1 MKTDTPTADT
11 EQDCAADADADA
23 DAGQACAAARRG
35 RPRSEAAEQAIFTAV
50 VDLMASGTTM
60 SELTIEGIATAAGVG
75 KATIYRRWPNK
86 EALLVDVVGKLEA
99 PMPEPSGGGVRADLI
114 EMVDYMRRRGLAKR
128 TRWVLKAAMGQMQSL
143 PELHN
148 VYRERVVKPRR
159 DAGLDLIRRAMDEG
173 VLRSDLDL
181 DLLGDLLM
189 GPILYRSILWDDSD
203 LEDPD
208 LARKMV
214 DALLQGLAPR

>member
-1 MKTDTPTADT
+1 MRTDTPSADT
-11 EQDCAADADADA
+11 
-23 DAGQACAAARRG
+23 GQHCAAARRG

-50 VDLMASGTTM
+50 EDMMAAGTTL

-86 EALLVDVVGKLEA
+86 EALLVDVVSRLEV
-99 PMPEPSGGGVRADLI
+99 PVPEPSGGSARDDLI
-114 EMVDYMRRRGLAKR
+114 EMIDYVRRRGLAKR
-128 TRWVLKAAMGQMQSL
+128 TRWVLKAALGQMQAL
-143 PELHN
+143 PELYTA
-148 VYRERVVKPRR
+148 YRERVIKPRR
-159 DAGLDLIRRAMDEG
+159 EAGLGLIRQAVAEG
-173 VLRSDLDL
+173 IIRDDLDL

-214 DALLQGLAPR
+214 DALLDGLAPK

>member
-11 EQDCAADADADA
+11 GQDCAPDS
-23 DAGQACAAARRG
+23 GQACAAARRG
-35 RPRSEAAEQAIFTAV
+35 RPRSEAAEQAIFAAV
-50 VDLMASGTTM
+50 VDLMAGGTTM

-86 EALLVDVVGKLEA
+86 EALLVDVVGKLEV
-99 PMPEPSGGGVRADLI
+99 PMPEPTGRGARADLI
-114 EMVDYMRRRGLAKR
+114 EMIDYMRRRGLAKR
-128 TRWVLKAAMGQMQSL
+128 TRWVLKAALGQMHSL
-143 PELHN
+143 PELQN
-148 VYRERVVKPRR
+148 AYRERVVKPRR
-159 DAGLDLIRRAMDEG
+159 EAGLALIRRAMDEG

-181 DLLGDLLM
+181 ELLGDLLM

-208 LARKMV
+208 LARTMV
-214 DALLQGLAPR
+214 DSLIDGLGPR

>member
-1 MKTDTPTADT
+1 MRTDTRTADT
-11 EQDCAADADADA
+11 GQDHAADT
-23 DAGQACAAARRG
+23 GRSGAAARRG

-50 VDLMASGTTM
+50 EDLMAGGTTM

-86 EALLVDVVGKLEA
+86 EALLVDVVGKLEV
-99 PMPEPSGGGVRADLI
+99 PMPEPTGLGARADLV
-114 EMVDYMRRRGLAKR
+114 EMIDYMRRRGLAKR
-128 TRWVLKAAMGQMQSL
+128 TRWVLKAALGEMHSL

-148 VYRERVVKPRR
+148 AYRERVVKPRR
-159 DAGLDLIRRAMDEG
+159 EAGLRLIRRAMDEG

-214 DALLQGLAPR
+214 DSLLDGLGPR

>member
-1 MKTDTPTADT
+1 MRTDTPSADT
-11 EQDCAADADADA
+11 GQPCAAV
-23 DAGQACAAARRG
+23 RRG
-35 RPRSEAAEQAIFTAV
+35 RPRSEAAEQAIFSAV
-50 VDLMASGTTM
+50 EEMMAAGTTL

-86 EALLVDVVGKLEA
+86 EALLVDVVSRLEV
-99 PMPEPSGGGVRADLI
+99 PVPEPSGGSARDDLI
-114 EMVDYMRRRGLAKR
+114 EMIDYVRRRGLAKR
-128 TRWVLKAAMGQMQSL
+128 TRWVLKAALGQMQTL
-143 PELHN
+143 PEL
-148 VYRERVVKPRR
+148 YTAYQERVIKPRR
-159 DAGLDLIRRAMDEG
+159 EAGLHLIRQAVAEG
-173 VLRSDLDL
+173 VIRDDLDL

-214 DALLQGLAPR
+214 DALLDGLAPR

>member
-1 MKTDTPTADT
+1 MKTDSPTADT
-11 EQDCAADADADA
+11 
-23 DAGQACAAARRG
+23 GQACAATRRG

-50 VDLMASGTTM
+50 EDLMAGGTTM

-86 EALLVDVVGKLEA
+86 EALLVDVVSRLEV
-99 PMPEPSGGGVRADLI
+99 PMPEPTGEGARADLI

-128 TRWVLKAAMGQMQSL
+128 SRWVLKAAFGQMHSL

-148 VYRERVVKPRR
+148 AYRERVVKPRR
-159 DAGLDLIRRAMDEG
+159 EAGLALIRRAVDEG
-173 VLRSDLDL
+173 VLRADLDP

-208 LARKMV
+208 LARAMV
-214 DALLQGLAPR
+214 DSVLQGLAPR

>member
-1 MKTDTPTADT
+1 MKTDTPTAGT
-11 EQDCAADADADA
+11 EQDCAADS
-23 DAGQACAAARRG
+23 GPACAATRRG

-50 VDLMASGTTM
+50 EDLMAGGTTM
-60 SELTIEGIATAAGVG
+60 AELTIEGIATAAGVG

-86 EALLVDVVGKLEA
+86 EALLVDVVGRLEV
-99 PMPEPSGGGVRADLI
+99 PMPEPTGGGARADLI
-114 EMVDYMRRRGLAKR
+114 EMIDYMRRRGLAKR
-128 TRWVLKAAMGQMQSL
+128 TRWVLKAALGQMHSL

-148 VYRERVVKPRR
+148 AYRDRVVKPRR
-159 DAGLDLIRRAMDEG
+159 EAGLALIRRAVDEG
-173 VLRSDLDL
+173 VLRSDLEL

-214 DALLQGLAPR
+214 DSLLDGLAPH

>member
-11 EQDCAADADADA
+11 DQDCAADS
-23 DAGQACAAARRG
+23 GQACAAARRG
-35 RPRSEAAEQAIFTAV
+35 RPRSEAAEQAIFGAV
-50 VDLMASGTTM
+50 VDLMSGGTTM

-86 EALLVDVVGKLEA
+86 EALLVDVVGKLEV
-99 PMPEPSGGGVRADLI
+99 PMPEPTGRGARADLI
-114 EMVDYMRRRGLAKR
+114 EMIDYMRRRGLAKR
-128 TRWVLKAAMGQMQSL
+128 TRWVLKAALGQMHSL

-148 VYRERVVKPRR
+148 AYRERVVKPRR
-159 DAGLDLIRRAMDEG
+159 EAGLKLIRRAVDEG

-214 DALLQGLAPR
+214 DSLIGGLGPR